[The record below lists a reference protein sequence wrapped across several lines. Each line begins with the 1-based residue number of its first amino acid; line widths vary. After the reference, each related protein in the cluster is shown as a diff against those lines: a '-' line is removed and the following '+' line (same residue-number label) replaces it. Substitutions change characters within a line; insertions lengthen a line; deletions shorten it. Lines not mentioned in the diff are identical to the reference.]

1 MMSELNIALCEGRH
15 SIPGAVDGSIF
26 GNTIANVTKTKQ
38 LEQAAFNG
46 LWYAAHRHYCNGEA
60 GFLYTDPDW
69 DGADMEPL
77 CIVRGLHV
85 NLYVTGLT
93 VALIAALNACRD
105 NGVTVTLW
113 HFDRESGEYYP
124 QDVR

>member
-1 MMSELNIALCEGRH
+1 MMSELNIALCKGRH
-15 SIPGAVDGSIF
+15 EIPAAVDGSIF
-26 GNTIANVTKTKQ
+26 GNTIANVTETKQ

-46 LWYAAHRHYCNGEA
+46 LWDAAHRHYRNGET
-60 GFLYTDPDW
+60 GFLCTDPDW

-105 NGVTVTLW
+105 NGLTVTLW